1 MACKQGLLTTHLT
14 LVQETPF
21 SWRNT
26 SAMHEA
32 LTSATW
38 SRYIII
44 DLPADKHTIS
54 LGVYFYKYKTLT
66 NVQLQLWP

>member
-1 MACKQGLLTTHLT
+1 
-14 LVQETPF
+14 
-21 SWRNT
+21 
-26 SAMHEA
+26 MHEA